1 MYDLVWAQPMTS
13 VAEDFGISD
22 VALKKICDK
31 HRVPTPPRGYWAK
44 KEAGKPVKAVKLFDT
59 ADPQDEHIVIH
70 GAQNSLPPEVRTVL
84 DEERERRRAKPKVQ
98 VSIEPATITAVADPH
113 PAIAVTARTLRKVKP
128 DQDSVVRANGA
139 GCCGVEIGV
148 QSVERVIALLDA
160 IARAL
165 EVRSLRLIPAGKSMQ
180 ISVAPATVTFA
191 LVEQIEKRKHVPT
204 MDEFAKEE
212 RLRKK
217 REQDA
222 QRGLWSF
229 DRERTY
235 PEFDYVRSGALA
247 IQIENRYVDGLRR
260 SWKDGQRQR
269 LETLVDAIAGGIAT
283 YLAGVKARREQLE
296 RQQQEWRRREERAR
310 LARARNE
317 RETRRIEFLQRFVDF
332 STEADKLRSFMV
344 RLNERMPASPDG
356 ELVRMRHWVEARLD
370 YLEGELTPRGISGS
384 LRERNLFPE
393 IDDLVA
399 PEEVGKPD

>member
-1 MYDLVWAQPMTS
+1 
-13 VAEDFGISD
+13 
-22 VALKKICDK
+22 
-31 HRVPTPPRGYWAK
+31 
-44 KEAGKPVKAVKLFDT
+44 
-59 ADPQDEHIVIH
+59 
-70 GAQNSLPPEVRTVL
+70 
-84 DEERERRRAKPKVQ
+84 
-98 VSIEPATITAVADPH
+98 
-113 PAIAVTARTLRKVKP
+113 
-128 DQDSVVRANGA
+128 
-139 GCCGVEIGV
+139 
-148 QSVERVIALLDA
+148 
-160 IARAL
+160 
-165 EVRSLRLIPAGKSMQ
+165 
-180 ISVAPATVTFA
+180 
-191 LVEQIEKRKHVPT
+191 